1 MSIGGPITSSV
12 NYVKQNLFLKATA
25 DGAPIEPDWIVF
37 EQQVDER
44 ARKAWEK
51 YAPFKG
57 IAQAERAFLPVL

>member
-12 NYVKQNLFLKATA
+12 NYVK
-25 DGAPIEPDWIVF
+25 PSEPDWTLF

-51 YAPFKG
+51 YVPFKG
-57 IAQAERAFLPVL
+57 TAKAERAFLPVLRYMQDMGS